1 MGVAGRDEERDA
13 LRGLYSISGKAYLL
27 LVIAVFSYF
36 REGAYSSDSQAGA
49 SVGAL

>member
-36 REGAYSSDSQAGA
+36 REDACASDLQACAGE
-49 SVGAL
+49 GL